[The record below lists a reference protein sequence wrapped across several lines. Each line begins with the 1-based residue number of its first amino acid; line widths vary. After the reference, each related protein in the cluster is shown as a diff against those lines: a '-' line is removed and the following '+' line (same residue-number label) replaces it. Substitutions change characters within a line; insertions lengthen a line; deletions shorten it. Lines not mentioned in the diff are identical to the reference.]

1 MKSTGEQQGFTQA
14 ISGPELL
21 EDSSVI
27 KNQPPEQLENSY
39 SDQDYYEDPDEDDS
53 DDNPGA
59 FTGVRNAAASE
70 IKTQTVAAPSKCNDN
85 AGQRIDIKTFWPA
98 FLDHLIHERP
108 NMGSFLAL
116 ACAFPAGEDA
126 IDLKFS
132 SAYRFQYLE
141 VVKKQNKDEIEQH
154 LKNFA
159 GRELLLNITIENKPI
174 EKHEQNFIKA
184 IGNVTLTIDDEIER
198 EPVIKAILD
207 IFDGEVLN

>member
-1 MKSTGEQQGFTQA
+1 M
-14 ISGPELL
+14 
-21 EDSSVI
+21 V
-27 KNQPPEQLENSY
+27 
-39 SDQDYYEDPDEDDS
+39 
-53 DDNPGA
+53 
-59 FTGVRNAAASE
+59 SE
-70 IKTQTVAAPSKCNDN
+70 ITAQTETAPPKFRDT
-85 AGQRIDIKTFWPA
+85 AGQQIDIKTFWPA

-116 ACAFPAGEDA
+116 ACAFPVGADA

-141 VVKKQNKDEIEQH
+141 IVKKQNKDEIEQH

-174 EKHEQNFIKA
+174 ENHEQNYIKA
-184 IGNVTLTIDDEIER
+184 IGNVPSTIDDEIER
-198 EPVIKAILD
+198 EPIIKAVLD